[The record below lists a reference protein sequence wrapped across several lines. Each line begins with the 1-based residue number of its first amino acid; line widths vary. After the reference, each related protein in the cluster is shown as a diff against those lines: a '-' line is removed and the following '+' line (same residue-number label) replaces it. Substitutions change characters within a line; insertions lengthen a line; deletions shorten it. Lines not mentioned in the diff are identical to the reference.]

1 LGPREFGTLYEQL
14 PVKKHNGIL
23 VSEWEGVYIDKAGFV
38 KFDILG
44 VNQFDKFNHIN
55 RLIKQDTGRDIR
67 YKDIG
72 LTDEKV
78 FELFRKGYN
87 EDVFQLGG
95 TGLKG
100 YCKLL
105 QPENIEDLIATVAL
119 YRPGPIESNAHLK
132 YVKRKNGE
140 EEVVADPGCS
150 EITKTTYGLIIYQEQ
165 TMKICQE
172 VGGFSLVEADDIRKA
187 LGKMKFEIIQ
197 PYKTTFLERSTKK
210 GYREEDMLVL
220 WDKMEAFA
228 AYAFNRSHSAAYAIT
243 GYYSQWFKANYPLQ
257 FWTVSLEHS
266 SPDDLQNKISEIKN
280 SGSIDIVS
288 VDINYSGYVFRSEV
302 ATKKIYWALPSVKW
316 VGDKAVQTIL
326 EEREKRGKFFS
337 LEEFYERVKDN
348 KPDKRAMYNL
358 IISGAFDEIENISY
372 IEQRYTIMEKFSQ
385 LIKEKDFK
393 DEYKLMKEWREYQW
407 TLKEKE
413 LTGFGFF
420 NFKLLIEESDLFL
433 KQSLYKDNQEILI
446 EDLSQGYKNVLVIGL
461 VEDVIRRNSKKGD
474 FVQVQIRDNTE
485 ILYITI
491 WNETFEKYKEELL
504 NCTNK
509 ILIFFGALEYDT
521 YKNRN
526 VVRSI
531 GDSSKLEIL

>member
-1 LGPREFGTLYEQL
+1 MAKFGITINDCTDDQQIEREFKDFSTVDSFVDWLGDKYDLTPIHYNLLFERFLNEGRLPQKTILENGDIVVTGSLPDIDTDWEGQGRERIKEYLENKYGKDYVTSIGTYGTFKLKNSIKDLAREKGINSSTMNYITNFFPEPGQQQPQYLYELFHQSVDLTRDRGRQLYSFIQTYPQVVSELPLILNQPKNSSIHAAGVVIVPREFGTLYEQL

-210 GYREEDMLVL
+210 GYRQR
-220 WDKMEAFA
+220 
-228 AYAFNRSHSAAYAIT
+228 RSA
-243 GYYSQWFKANYPLQ
+243 G
-257 FWTVSLEHS
+257 V
-266 SPDDLQNKISEIKN
+266 
-280 SGSIDIVS
+280 
-288 VDINYSGYVFRSEV
+288 
-302 ATKKIYWALPSVKW
+302 
-316 VGDKAVQTIL
+316 
-326 EEREKRGKFFS
+326 
-337 LEEFYERVKDN
+337 
-348 KPDKRAMYNL
+348 
-358 IISGAFDEIENISY
+358 
-372 IEQRYTIMEKFSQ
+372 
-385 LIKEKDFK
+385 
-393 DEYKLMKEWREYQW
+393 
-407 TLKEKE
+407 
-413 LTGFGFF
+413 
-420 NFKLLIEESDLFL
+420 
-433 KQSLYKDNQEILI
+433 
-446 EDLSQGYKNVLVIGL
+446 
-461 VEDVIRRNSKKGD
+461 
-474 FVQVQIRDNTE
+474 
-485 ILYITI
+485 
-491 WNETFEKYKEELL
+491 
-504 NCTNK
+504 
-509 ILIFFGALEYDT
+509 
-521 YKNRN
+521 
-526 VVRSI
+526 
-531 GDSSKLEIL
+531 